1 MTRWQLRR
9 FKSRGIITNSNVA
22 GGWFE
27 LKSVDEGSGTRY
39 ERVTTEQANQIQ
51 HDYQLGAKE
60 QSYAKGRNPANRFG
74 KIPYFFIMAGCKLG
88 NVWAI
93 AAGIRTVPA
102 ATFHPVSQ
110 SPEEC
115 SRGI

>member
-39 ERVTTEQANQIQ
+39 QRVTTEQANQSE
-51 HDYQLGAKE
+51 LNNGA
-60 QSYAKGRNPANRFG
+60 
-74 KIPYFFIMAGCKLG
+74 ILFF
-88 NVWAI
+88 W
-93 AAGIRTVPA
+93 
-102 ATFHPVSQ
+102 S
-110 SPEEC
+110 
-115 SRGI
+115 